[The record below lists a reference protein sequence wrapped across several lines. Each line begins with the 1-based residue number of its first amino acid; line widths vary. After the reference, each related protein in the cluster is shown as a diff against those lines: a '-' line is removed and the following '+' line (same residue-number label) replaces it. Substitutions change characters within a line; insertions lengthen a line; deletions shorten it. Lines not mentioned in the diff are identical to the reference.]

1 MPPSDFGALRERLR
15 DFRDQRDWSQFHN
28 PKNLAM
34 ALAGEVGELS
44 ALLQWVP
51 ASALTSWLRDETNRS
66 RLEDEVADVLTY
78 LVYLADA
85 AEIDLVEV
93 GFRKVGRNEARY
105 PVAAARGRADKYTQL
120 TPPPVGSDTQ
130 ERHA

>member
-1 MPPSDFGALRERLR
+1 MSTIDFAELRQRLR
-15 DFRDQRDWSQFHN
+15 DFRDQRDWSQFHD

-34 ALAGEVGELS
+34 ALAGEVGELN

-51 ASALTSWLRDETNRS
+51 PAELTSWLEAGPNRS

-85 AEIDLVEV
+85 ADIDLVEV
-93 GFRKVGRNEARY
+93 GRRKVERNELRY
-105 PVAAARGRADKYTQL
+105 PVAAAHGRAVKYTEL
-120 TPPPVGSDTQ
+120 GSGRSEASGD
-130 ERHA
+130 RP